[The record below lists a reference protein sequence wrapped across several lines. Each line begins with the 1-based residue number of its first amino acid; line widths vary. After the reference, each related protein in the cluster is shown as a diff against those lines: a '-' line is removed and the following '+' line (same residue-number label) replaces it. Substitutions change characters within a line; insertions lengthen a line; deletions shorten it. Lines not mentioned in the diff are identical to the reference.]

1 MALNPYFIQG
11 NSSEQ
16 RLIQDLIN
24 EQLKMYGV
32 NIGYMPRGYALEDG
46 VLRENILGRFNDNY
60 YMEAYVASYGG
71 FGGGGDILSK
81 FGVKANDDLSLIVSR
96 EKFEDF
102 ITPFIEAELQE
113 ENLKISNRPK
123 EGDLI
128 YFPLTDTLYEVKFV
142 EHEVEFYQ
150 LNKLYV
156 YELKCEPFMFEDEL
170 IDTGVH
176 EIDHNMVERGI
187 DAILTLTGIANT
199 AGAGT
204 TVAPT
209 GGVNRVH
216 LVNDGWGYTSTPIVT
231 FSAPPAGGK
240 RATAVAI
247 TTQRPAAG
255 YTTAYSID
263 RILITDPGGGYV
275 TPPTITISGGGG
287 SGGIATAGISTNGTI
302 SRIVI
307 NNAGSNYAKPPIV
320 TISAPGAGTTAT
332 AEAFI
337 NSQGVVSR
345 VYITNAGSGYTTIP
359 SITFTSPGI
368 STGNY
373 LLNELITGATSGTKA
388 VVKDW
393 DAVNKKLRVYR
404 RTGRFTIG
412 EVIVGSAKTSN
423 HIGIGSTG
431 RYILKSVDYFND
443 QDLYAEN
450 DEIESEADTFL
461 DFTENNPF
469 GEY

>member
-1 MALNPYFIQG
+1 
-11 NSSEQ
+11 
-16 RLIQDLIN
+16 
-24 EQLKMYGV
+24 MYGV

-71 FGGGGDILSK
+71 FGGGGDILTK
-81 FGVKANDDLSLIVSR
+81 FGVKSNDDLSLIVSR

-102 ITPFIEAELQE
+102 ITPFIEAELQD

-156 YELKCEPFMFEDEL
+156 YELKCEPFMFEDEV
-170 IDTGVH
+170 IDTGVY
-176 EIDHNMVERGI
+176 EIDDNLNERGI
-187 DAILTLTGIANT
+187 DAILTLTGVANT

-204 TVAPT
+204 TIAPY
-209 GGVNRVH
+209 GGVNKVY
-216 LVNDGWGYTSTPIVT
+216 LINDGWGYTSTPVVT
-231 FSAPPAGGK
+231 FSAPPAGGR

-247 TTQRPAAG
+247 TTQRAAAG

-263 RILITDPGGGYV
+263 RILITDPGGGYT
-275 TPPTITISGGGG
+275 TPPTIIISGGGG

-307 NNAGSNYAKPPIV
+307 NDAGSNYTSPP
-320 TISAPGAGTTAT
+320 TITVSAPPGLGVTAT
-332 AEAFI
+332 AESVI
-337 NSQGVVSR
+337 NSNGSVSR
-345 VYITNAGSGYTTIP
+345 VYITNAGSGYISPPTI
-359 SITFTSPGI
+359 SFSAPGV

-373 LLNELITGATSGTKA
+373 LFNETVTGSISGTTA
-388 VVKDW
+388 IVRDW
-393 DAVNKKLRVYR
+393 DAVNKKLHVYR

-431 RYILKSVDYFND
+431 RYILKSIDYFND

-450 DEIESEADTFL
+450 DEIEAEADTFL